1 MGWESPSAVMVRA
14 SSDRASGGPLASR
27 PAAGFAIAQDVPADV
42 EAAYQRL
49 LDAGF
54 DSRLLRS

>member
-1 MGWESPSAVMVRA
+1 MVRA